1 MKYYQ
6 FILIIL
12 LGISFYNCYEEDP
25 IVAEEIPYK
34 RVQMYDT
41 NSSDKVLNFV
51 SRYYYKYDHFFITD
65 PDSSDYMYNFS
76 SKNESLEF
84 TYPNQDREHLWKGIE
99 MVQELVLNAYP
110 EEFIRKHFPHS
121 IMLADDVIVDPS
133 LFGEEVLSCMGRY
146 FCIFSIQDID
156 QMSVEEKNAAS
167 SKLHETLWRH
177 IGMYDEGLN
186 IPDEFYQY
194 GESLLLYGQA
204 IQDDDLEYLW
214 EEEERYKLGFPR
226 IFLYF
231 DIMPVFPSKGEDI
244 GYWIGFLIDTPD
256 DELQTLL
263 KEYEVMQ
270 IKYNLL
276 VTALEKMGIDY
287 KKLRYTEK

>member
-1 MKYYQ
+1 M
-6 FILIIL
+6 FV
-12 LGISFYNCYEEDP
+12 D
-25 IVAEEIPYK
+25 VYK
-34 RVQMYDT
+34 RQ
-41 NSSDKVLNFV
+41 
-51 SRYYYKYDHFFITD
+51 
-65 PDSSDYMYNFS
+65 
-76 SKNESLEF
+76 
-84 TYPNQDREHLWKGIE
+84 
-99 MVQELVLNAYP
+99 
-110 EEFIRKHFPHS
+110 
-121 IMLADDVIVDPS
+121 
-133 LFGEEVLSCMGRY
+133 
-146 FCIFSIQDID
+146 
-156 QMSVEEKNAAS
+156 
-167 SKLHETLWRH
+167 
-177 IGMYDEGLN
+177 
-186 IPDEFYQY
+186 
-194 GESLLLYGQA
+194 LYGQA